1 MENRTKEA
9 IAIDKRPWNKGK
21 LIGQKSPLTPQQVW
35 AIRVRLQ
42 LAEHKRDLALF
53 NLALDSKLRG
63 CDLVTLRVSDV
74 QTGYEIRPRAKIIQK
89 KTGKPVQFEVTKQT
103 RDALVEWINLQ
114 DLNNYDWLFPSRK
127 NRDLAITTRQYGRI
141 VKKWIGSIDLPKS
154 SYATHSLR
162 RTKATLIYRKTG
174 NLRAVQ
180 LLLGH
185 EKIDSTVKYLGV
197 EVEDALALSESIE
210 L

>member
-1 MENRTKEA
+1 MQNKINQLTA
-9 IAIDKRPWNKGK
+9 IEKRPWNKGK

-42 LAEHKRDLALF
+42 LANHKRDLALF

-63 CDLVTLRVSDV
+63 CDLVSLMVSDV
-74 QTGYEIRPRAKIIQK
+74 QTGDEIRPRAKIIQK
-89 KTGKPVQFEVTKQT
+89 KTGNPVQFEITKQT
-103 RDALVEWINLQ
+103 REALIDWIEHKELKI
-114 DLNNYDWLFPSRK
+114 YDWIFPSRK

-141 VKKWIGSIDLPKS
+141 VKNWIGSIDLPKS